1 MVPALGMPNHRQ
13 GMRPPAPLGGWA
25 EGLCSQELLVGLT
38 VCPLATEA
46 GKLVGRKSIKQI
58 PREEQTRK
66 AENSHGV
73 RASGFSLL
81 LRPGCGHAL
90 RSPAPCQGTWQQT
103 ATVAT
108 RRAILSLHPQRRT
121 ITSAGGE
128 ETRILLYAAST
139 WGSCFGK
146 QSSSS
151 SNI

>member
-1 MVPALGMPNHRQ
+1 
-13 GMRPPAPLGGWA
+13 MRTPAPLGGWA
-25 EGLCSQELLVGLT
+25 EGLFSQELLVGLT

-103 ATVAT
+103 AN
-108 RRAILSLHPQRRT
+108 RGHQKSHPILTPSQRWT